1 MYKIDELHLKIQ
13 FIMDEFEKMAIAQL
27 KVIIASEPCAVGKC
41 HTNPRYEY
49 AKRLWNGEGIVQDKR
64 HFFISKKL
72 QISDMKEPNIKL
84 DVVITK
90 EMVFHK
96 ILKKL

>member
-1 MYKIDELHLKIQ
+1 MLSGFGMEKESYKIK
-13 FIMDEFEKMAIAQL
+13 
-27 KVIIASEPCAVGKC
+27 
-41 HTNPRYEY
+41 
-49 AKRLWNGEGIVQDKR
+49 KR

>member
-1 MYKIDELHLKIQ
+1 MHAMNMLSGFGMEKESYKIK
-13 FIMDEFEKMAIAQL
+13 
-27 KVIIASEPCAVGKC
+27 
-41 HTNPRYEY
+41 
-49 AKRLWNGEGIVQDKR
+49 KR